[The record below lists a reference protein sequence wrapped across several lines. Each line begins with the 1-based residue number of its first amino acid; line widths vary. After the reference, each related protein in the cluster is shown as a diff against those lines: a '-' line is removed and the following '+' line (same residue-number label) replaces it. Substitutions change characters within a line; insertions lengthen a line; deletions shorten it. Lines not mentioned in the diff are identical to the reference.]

1 MLPILDRSKTAC
13 QKFHLFLVTSA
24 VRFTFTS
31 PSGMWVLWKDN
42 TELTGRGRPFSAS
55 PGMLFMCL
63 FVCSSEPSQEQFDG
77 SRRAVNSCPSFD
89 VWTQN
94 KMRRGSLTLSPV
106 VSSSNHLL
114 WRGPPWPPALPYE
127 HEPRWGEDWKLLKHC
142 TPEHGC

>member
-24 VRFTFTS
+24 VRAHIYV
-31 PSGMWVLWKDN
+31 PIRDVRALRKDN
-42 TELTGRGRPFSAS
+42 TELTGGGWPFSAS

-89 VWTQN
+89 V
-94 KMRRGSLTLSPV
+94 
-106 VSSSNHLL
+106 
-114 WRGPPWPPALPYE
+114 
-127 HEPRWGEDWKLLKHC
+127 
-142 TPEHGC
+142 